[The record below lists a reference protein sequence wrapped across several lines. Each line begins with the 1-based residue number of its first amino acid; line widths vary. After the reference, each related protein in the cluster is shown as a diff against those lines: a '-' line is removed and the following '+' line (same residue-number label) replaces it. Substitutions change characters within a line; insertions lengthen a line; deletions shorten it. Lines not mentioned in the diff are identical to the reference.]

1 MQIYRLTATLLLA
14 AAAVACNAD
23 ATDSG
28 TTIPRP
34 HVAAGIDGDR
44 LDEPQ
49 RTYLD
54 DLLAR
59 TEGTELG
66 ARRKKELAAMPA
78 GRLPQ
83 FIDGEKITFCE
94 LGAKHRSRAALTNE
108 LGKEHG
114 TDTWHRQEAARRHLC

>member
-1 MQIYRLTATLLLA
+1 MQIHRLTATLLLA

-44 LDEPQ
+44 LDETQ
-49 RTYLD
+49 RSYLD

-66 ARRKKELAAMPA
+66 AQRKNELTSMSA
-78 GRLPQ
+78 GLLPQ

-94 LGAKHRSRAALTNE
+94 PGAKLRSRAVLISE